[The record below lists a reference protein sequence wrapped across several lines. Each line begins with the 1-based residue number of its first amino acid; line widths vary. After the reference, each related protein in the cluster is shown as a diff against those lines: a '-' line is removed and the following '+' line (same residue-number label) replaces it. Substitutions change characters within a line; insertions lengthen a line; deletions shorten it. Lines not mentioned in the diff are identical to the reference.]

1 MNSCRSLFLSGLAG
15 LFLTG
20 CTELELTPAIE
31 KDLSLTT
38 AATATNLFAIEAMA
52 TDVIDFE
59 SYPRGTILSEVY
71 GKNGAGPVAV
81 VGRNP
86 LVPAPNAAMIFDSS
100 SPTGGDPDLG
110 TPNQDFGGPG
120 IGTGGESGSPY
131 ENAVALGK
139 LLIITEDF
147 DSNDPDDADLRG
159 GMFTFNFSALDNV
172 TVYSMHI
179 LDVEAVESA
188 ATVTFFDSDNV
199 MIGSSFTLPKTGNN
213 GVFNFAFGQ
222 GVSGVAK
229 MIVTING
236 SGAID
241 NITFSAEPPPPP
253 GPGCTYTAGYWANHT
268 KYSSAKRDD
277 GWDNI
282 MPDGEDTR
290 FFLSGKT
297 YLQVLKTAPRGNAY
311 YILSKQYVAAKLNT
325 LNGASAPDE
334 VKDALAKSKALFQKY
349 TPAQIAA
356 MRASNPVRKK
366 FIHYAFILDQYNNGK
381 IGPGHCD

>member
-1 MNSCRSLFLSGLAG
+1 MKTHRPLILSSLIAISLL
-15 LFLTG
+15 G
-20 CTELELTPAIE
+20 CTELELTPTTD
-31 KDLSLTT
+31 KPLSLSATS
-38 AATATNLFAIEAMA
+38 TATDLITLNGMA

-59 SYPRGTILSEVY
+59 AYARGTILSEVY
-71 GKNGAGPVAV
+71 GKNGAGPIAV
-81 VGRNP
+81 TGRNP
-86 LVPAPNAAMIFDSS
+86 LTPTPNAAMIFDSS
-100 SPTGGDPDLG
+100 TPTGGDPDLG

-131 ENAVALGK
+131 QNSVALGK

-159 GMFTFNFSALDNV
+159 GMFTLNFSALDNV
-172 TVYSMHI
+172 TIYSMHI
-179 LDVEAVESA
+179 LDVEAVEIA
-188 ATVTFFDSDNV
+188 ATVAFYDNTNA

-213 GVFNFAFGQ
+213 GVYNFLFGQ

-229 MIVTING
+229 MVVIING

-241 NITFSAEPPPPP
+241 NITFSSEPPPPP

-268 KYSSAKRDD
+268 KYSAAKRDA
-277 GWDNI
+277 GWDNLS
-282 MPDGEDTR
+282 DGEDTR

-311 YILSKQYVAAKLNT
+311 YILAKQYVAAKLNV

-334 VKDALAKSKALFQKY
+334 VKGALAKSKALFEKY

-356 MRASNPVRKK
+356 MRSNNPVRKK
-366 FIHYAFILDQYNNGK
+366 FIYYAYILDQYNNGK
-381 IGPGHCD
+381 TGPGHCD